1 MLMAI
6 NGFQSRYKGDV
17 VLSKRSRHCCS
28 KAEVELKSLGT
39 GDLQACAAFL
49 LCTHISTN
57 TSSTTLCFITCYE
70 LSPTFFLIHCNEMA
84 MLRYNASHLT

>member
-28 KAEVELKSLGT
+28 KAEVDLKSLGT

-70 LSPTFFLIHCNEMA
+70 LSSTLFLTHCNEMA
-84 MLRYNASHLT
+84 MLRYNVSI